1 MRTKAIAVAVLVPC
15 LVLSVAGKK
24 DKKKKKKDKGAPA
37 VELVG
42 WQPAG
47 PEGAGSCYHPPKW
60 DGIGA
65 EGPRKLARAE
75 AIAAIV
81 GQWRG
86 DRGDGVQMPERLVTN
101 VETVL
106 FGDPADVETIAGEN
120 LAWCE
125 KHFAGNG
132 AGWADWATG
141 LPTRLTAGEC
151 KGSLLPQEM
160 HDYLNLSSGW
170 HMNMGFCKGEKI
182 LISASNQDYYRV
194 DEGGPWITA
203 DGDPD
208 KVASGDYPCTDQ
220 GCKVGQLLI
229 RFKNYDGS
237 IDIVQP
243 GGTETVFTMPDHGS
257 IWVRINDKT
266 PADNAWKV
274 EGGLQHHT
282 GVSYMGAN

>member
-1 MRTKAIAVAVLVPC
+1 MRAKAFAVAVLVPC

-24 DKKKKKKDKGAPA
+24 DKKKKKGKGAPP

-42 WQPAG
+42 WQPVSG
-47 PEGAGSCYHPPKW
+47 EGGGQCYHPPKW
-60 DGIGA
+60 DGLVS
-65 EGPRKLARAE
+65 GPRKLARAE

-86 DRGDGVQMPERLVTN
+86 ERDDGVQMPDRLVMN

-106 FGDPADVETIAGEN
+106 LGDPADIETIAGEN
-120 LAWCE
+120 LEWCR
-125 KHFAGNG
+125 KHFAGKG
-132 AGWADWATG
+132 QGWADWATA

-160 HDYLNLSSGW
+160 HDYLSLSSGW
-170 HMNMGFCKGEKI
+170 HMNMGFCKDEKV
-182 LISASNQDYYRV
+182 LISASNKDYYRV
-194 DEGGPWITA
+194 QEGGPWITA

-208 KVASGDYPCTDQ
+208 QEASGDYPCTDQ
-220 GCKVGQLLI
+220 GCKVGQLLL
-229 RFKNYDGS
+229 RFKNYDGT

-243 GGTETVFTMPDHGS
+243 IGTEAVFRMPDHGS

-266 PADNAWKV
+266 PADNVWKV
-274 EGGLQHHT
+274 EGGMQHHT
-282 GVSYMGAN
+282 GVSYMAAD